1 MNIKTF
7 YRRNLPHI
15 TLNQKAYFIT
25 FWLHRSIP
33 TDIMKKLKR
42 NYDTECRLLLNIKE
56 VNFRKKKIYD
66 LQKKYFGIFDG
77 YLDKSE
83 CKEKYLNDKRI
94 ANMVSESIKYR
105 DKKEYELLAYSIM
118 PNHVHLVIYVERF
131 VKPLHKILQSL
142 KRHTARQAN
151 IILNRTGNPFWHS
164 ESYDHYVR
172 DYWELSR
179 ILDYTINDPVK
190 AGLVNKTEDWKWS
203 YCKY

>member
-42 NYDTECRLLLNIKE
+42 NYDSECRLLLKIKE

-83 CKEKYLNDKRI
+83 SNGKYLNDMRI
-94 ANMVSESIKYR
+94 ANMISESIKYR

-142 KRHTARQAN
+142 KRHTARQGN

-179 ILDYTINDPVK
+179 ILDYTINDPAK
-190 AGLVNKTEDWKWS
+190 AGLVNKAEDWKWS

>member
-25 FWLHRSIP
+25 FWLHKSVP
-33 TDIMKKLKR
+33 TDVMKMIKS
-42 NYDTECRLLLNIKE
+42 NYDSECRLLLNIKE

-83 CKEKYLNDKRI
+83 SNGKYLNDMRI
-94 ANMVSESIKYR
+94 ANMISESIKYR

-142 KRHTARQAN
+142 KRHTARQGN

-179 ILDYTINDPVK
+179 ILDYTINDPAK
-190 AGLVNKTEDWKWS
+190 AGLVNKAEDWKWS

>member
-25 FWLHRSIP
+25 FWLHKSVP
-33 TDIMKKLKR
+33 TDVMKMIKS
-42 NYDTECRLLLNIKE
+42 NYDSECRLLLNIKE

-83 CKEKYLNDKRI
+83 SNGKYLNDMRI
-94 ANMVSESIKYR
+94 ANMISESIKYR

-131 VKPLHKILQSL
+131 VKSLHKILQSL
-142 KRHTARQAN
+142 KRHTARQGN

-179 ILDYTINDPVK
+179 ILDYTINDPAK
-190 AGLVNKTEDWKWS
+190 AGLVNKAEDWKWS

>member
-25 FWLHRSIP
+25 FWLHKSVP
-33 TDIMKKLKR
+33 TDVMKMIKS
-42 NYDTECRLLLNIKE
+42 NYDSECRLLLNIKE

-66 LQKKYFGIFDG
+66 LQKKYFGKFDG

-83 CKEKYLNDKRI
+83 SNGKYLNDMRI
-94 ANMVSESIKYR
+94 ANMISESIKYR

-131 VKPLHKILQSL
+131 VKSLHKILQSL
-142 KRHTARQAN
+142 KRHTARQGN

-179 ILDYTINDPVK
+179 ILDYTINDPAK
-190 AGLVNKTEDWKWS
+190 AGLVNKAEDWKWS

>member
-33 TDIMKKLKR
+33 TDIMKKLKK
-42 NYDTECRLLLNIKE
+42 NYDSDCRLLLNIKE

-83 CKEKYLNDKRI
+83 SNGKYLNDMRI
-94 ANMVSESIKYR
+94 ANMISESIKYR

-142 KRHTARQAN
+142 KRNTARQGN

-179 ILDYTINDPVK
+179 ILDYTINDPAK
-190 AGLVNKTEDWKWS
+190 AGLVNKAEDWKWS

>member
-7 YRRNLPHI
+7 YRRNLLHI

-25 FWLHRSIP
+25 FWLHKSVP
-33 TDIMKKLKR
+33 TDVMKMIKS
-42 NYDTECRLLLNIKE
+42 NYDSECRLLLKIKE
-56 VNFRKKKIYD
+56 VNIRKKKIYD

-83 CKEKYLNDKRI
+83 SNGKYLNDMRI
-94 ANMVSESIKYR
+94 ANMISESIKYR

-142 KRHTARQAN
+142 KRHTARQGN

-179 ILDYTINDPVK
+179 ILDYTINDPAK
-190 AGLVNKTEDWKWS
+190 AGLVNKAEDWKWS

>member
-33 TDIMKKLKR
+33 TDVMKKLKS
-42 NYDTECRLLLNIKE
+42 NYDSECRLLLNIKE

-83 CKEKYLNDKRI
+83 SNGKYLNDMRI
-94 ANMVSESIKYR
+94 ANMISESIKYR

-142 KRHTARQAN
+142 KRHTARQGN

-179 ILDYTINDPVK
+179 ILDYTINDPAK
-190 AGLVNKTEDWKWS
+190 AGLVNKAEDWKWS

>member
-1 MNIKTF
+1 M
-7 YRRNLPHI
+7 
-15 TLNQKAYFIT
+15 
-25 FWLHRSIP
+25 
-33 TDIMKKLKR
+33 
-42 NYDTECRLLLNIKE
+42 
-56 VNFRKKKIYD
+56 NFRKKKIYD

-83 CKEKYLNDKRI
+83 SNGKYLNDMRI
-94 ANMVSESIKYR
+94 ANMISESIKYR

-142 KRHTARQAN
+142 KRHTARLGN

-179 ILDYTINDPVK
+179 ILDYTINDPAK
-190 AGLVNKTEDWKWS
+190 AGLVNKAEDWKWS

>member
-42 NYDTECRLLLNIKE
+42 NYDSECRLLLKIKE
-56 VNFRKKKIYD
+56 VSFRKKKIYD

-83 CKEKYLNDKRI
+83 SNGKYLNDMRI
-94 ANMVSESIKYR
+94 ANMITESIKYR
-105 DKKEYELLAYSIM
+105 DKKEYELLAYSIL
-118 PNHVHLVIYVERF
+118 PNHVHLVIYVKRF

-142 KRHTARQAN
+142 KRHTARQGN

-190 AGLVNKTEDWKWS
+190 AGHVNKAEDWKWS

>member
-42 NYDTECRLLLNIKE
+42 NYDSECRLLLKIKE

-83 CKEKYLNDKRI
+83 SNGKYLNDMRI
-94 ANMVSESIKYR
+94 ANMITESIKYR
-105 DKKEYELLAYSIM
+105 DKKEYELLAYSIL

-142 KRHTARQAN
+142 KRHTARQGN

-190 AGLVNKTEDWKWS
+190 AGLVNKAEDWKWS

>member
-33 TDIMKKLKR
+33 TDVMKMIKS
-42 NYDTECRLLLNIKE
+42 NYDAECRLLLNIKE

-83 CKEKYLNDKRI
+83 SNGKYLNDMRI
-94 ANMVSESIKYR
+94 ANMISESIKYR

-142 KRHTARQAN
+142 KRHTARQGN

-179 ILDYTINDPVK
+179 ILDYTINDPAK
-190 AGLVNKTEDWKWS
+190 AGLVNKAEDWKWS

>member
-25 FWLHRSIP
+25 FWLHKSVP
-33 TDIMKKLKR
+33 TDVMKMIKS
-42 NYDTECRLLLNIKE
+42 NYDSECRLLLNIKE

-83 CKEKYLNDKRI
+83 SNGKYLNDMRI
-94 ANMVSESIKYR
+94 ANMISESIKYR

-118 PNHVHLVIYVERF
+118 PNHIHLVIYVERF

-142 KRHTARQAN
+142 KRHTARQGN

-179 ILDYTINDPVK
+179 ILDYTINDPAK
-190 AGLVNKTEDWKWS
+190 AGLVNKAEDWKWS

>member
-7 YRRNLPHI
+7 YRRNLLHI
-15 TLNQKAYFIT
+15 TLNQKAYLIT
-25 FWLHRSIP
+25 FWLHKSVP
-33 TDIMKKLKR
+33 TDVMKMIKS
-42 NYDTECRLLLNIKE
+42 NYDSECRLLLNIKE

-83 CKEKYLNDKRI
+83 SNGKYLNDMRI
-94 ANMVSESIKYR
+94 ANMISESIKYR

-142 KRHTARQAN
+142 KRHTARQGN

-179 ILDYTINDPVK
+179 ILDYTINDPAK
-190 AGLVNKTEDWKWS
+190 AGLVNKAEDWKWS